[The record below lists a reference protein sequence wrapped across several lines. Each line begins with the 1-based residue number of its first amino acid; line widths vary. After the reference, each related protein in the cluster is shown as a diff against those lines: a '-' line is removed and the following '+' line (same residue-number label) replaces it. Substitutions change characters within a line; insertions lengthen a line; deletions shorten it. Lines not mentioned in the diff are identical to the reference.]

1 MIDFIEGRDGR
12 IAYPREASEA
22 PPAGDV
28 IAALLFELLLE
39 VVRRHHP
46 EIAPVLAGETVID
59 KNAPPEF
66 LARVFQAHG
75 IWFQLLSIVEQDAAM
90 GERRRIEKE
99 LGDQAVQGTFANVIA
114 KAAKLGIAAQELG
127 KSWPRSACVR

>member
-1 MIDFIEGRDGR
+1 MIDVGVEGRGGR
-12 IAYPREASEA
+12 IAYPRDANEA
-22 PPAGDV
+22 PPPGDV

-46 EIAPVLAGETVID
+46 EIAPVLAGDAVID
-59 KNAPPEF
+59 NAPPEF
-66 LARVFQAHG
+66 LSRVFQAHG

-114 KAAKLGIAAQELG
+114 KAAKLGIDRTG
-127 KSWPRSACVR
+127 TR

>member
-1 MIDFIEGRDGR
+1 MIDTIDGAGR

-46 EIAPVLAGETVID
+46 EIAPVLGGEAVIE
-59 KNAPPEF
+59 NAPPEF

-90 GERRRIEKE
+90 GERRRSR
-99 LGDQAVQGTFANVIA
+99 
-114 KAAKLGIAAQELG
+114 
-127 KSWPRSACVR
+127 KSLAIRPFRAPSPM